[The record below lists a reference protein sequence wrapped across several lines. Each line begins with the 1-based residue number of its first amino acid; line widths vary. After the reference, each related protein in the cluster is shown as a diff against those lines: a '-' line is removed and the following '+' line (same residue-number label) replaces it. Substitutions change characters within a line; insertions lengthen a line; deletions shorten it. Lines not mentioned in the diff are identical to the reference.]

1 MAATSALTESA
12 PAMKRLVLCADDFAL
27 HASASRGIAA
37 LAAQGRISAT
47 SAMVLSPRWAADAS
61 LLRGLNMDVGLHL
74 DWTSAFAVQAGHGK
88 SLGQAMAAAALG
100 QLKPAQV
107 HVQIGRQLDLFEQH
121 WQAPPDHVDGHQ
133 HVQQFAGIRE
143 ALVSLLEQRY
153 GSAAP
158 YLRVSQAPAGQRDF
172 KSRVIAAM
180 GAERLSALAQKSG
193 LRHSRWLSG
202 VHDFSGR
209 PPGYAERMRGWL
221 QDSPDGTLLMCHP
234 ADDVVDDD
242 EIGAARWQEYQ
253 HLASPDMAAQLKQHA
268 ITLVRGRELFA
279 EAA

>member
-1 MAATSALTESA
+1 
-12 PAMKRLVLCADDFAL
+12 MKRLVLCADDFAL
-27 HASASRGIAA
+27 HAAASRGIAA

-47 SAMVLSPRWAADAS
+47 SAMVLSPRWPADAA
-61 LLRGLNMDVGLHL
+61 LLRGLDIDVGLHL
-74 DWTSAFAVQAGHGK
+74 DWTSAFALQAGHGK

-100 QLKPAQV
+100 QFKSAQV
-107 HVQIGRQLDLFEQH
+107 SAEIERQLDLFEQH

-143 ALVSLLEQRY
+143 ALVGLLQRRY
-153 GSAAP
+153 GPGPAP
-158 YLRVSQAPAGQRDF
+158 YLRVSQAPAGQRDV

-180 GAERLSALAQKSG
+180 GADRLRSLAKAAG
-193 LRHSRWLSG
+193 LRHSCWLSG

-221 QDSPDGTLLMCHP
+221 QDSPEGTLLMCHP
-234 ADDVVDDD
+234 ANEPVADDD
-242 EIGAARWQEYQ
+242 IGAARWQEYQ
-253 HLASPDMAAQLKQHA
+253 HLASPDMATQLQQSA
-268 ITLVRGRELFA
+268 VALVRGRELFA